1 MHQQKNAAA
10 GRRGRTMRGSFLI
23 GMVTAGLVGGLVGM
37 PIARAQEAQ
46 PGDPGIEPPPEM
58 TQPTRERGAR
68 PEQTGSVD
76 QSGFPQ
82 VVDSPNVPDPAVDG
96 RTFTVSSIN
105 LAYLMEHPQ
114 LPPIDEL
121 MDVRVELV
129 QTPQGFVGPRAGLPT
144 VSMSL
149 HDLSSGQA
157 RELYESAIVAV
168 GRALVR
174 EFGHRQILGVVIAP
188 DPEQIDQG
196 EDLRGGSTELTLVIY
211 NVVAG
216 TVKTIASGERI
227 AVEDRIDSRKH
238 RRILSN
244 SPIMPYD
251 PSVGGK
257 RRDLILR
264 DELDEYAMR
273 LSRHPGRR
281 VDVAVARG
289 GGEAE
294 AEVQYLVQES
304 KPWTVYFQLS
314 NTGTKNTSEWRERF
328 GFVHNQLTNRDDTLS
343 IEYITA
349 GFDASHAVVGSY
361 ESRMGDLEWLRWRI
375 SGSYNEYDASEVG
388 ALREDFEGSGW
399 TWGGD
404 LIANVYQ
411 KGNLFVDVVGGIR
424 YEHIEVTNVTLGAVS
439 EGEDD
444 LFVPHLGVQVEKV
457 GETFN
462 VFGSLNF
469 EWTVSEI
476 SGATAESLERLGRLS
491 PDEDWY
497 TLQWNVQTSFYLEPL
512 FNYAAWADPSTPETS
527 TLAHEMFLSFRGQYA
542 FGHRLIPNAEQ
553 VLGGL
558 YTVRGYE
565 ESSVAGDTT
574 WVGTLEY
581 RFHLPRM
588 LSIDPDPKGRLF
600 GREFKTR
607 PQQVYARPDWD
618 LILKGFLDVG
628 QSKNSDRRVFERD
641 ETLVG
646 AGVGLELSIFN
657 NVSFRTDW
665 GFVLDEVGDG
675 QQEVGD
681 NRLHVVLTILF

>member
-1 MHQQKNAAA
+1 MHQQKLAAA
-10 GRRGRTMRGSFLI
+10 SQRGRALRGSLLI
-23 GMVTAGLVGGLVGM
+23 SMVTAGLVGGLVGM
-37 PIARAQEAQ
+37 PSAWAQEVQ
-46 PGDPGIEPPPEM
+46 PEDPGIPPPPEM
-58 TQPTRERGAR
+58 VGQPAAR
-68 PEQTGSVD
+68 SGQAPAVD
-76 QSGFPQ
+76 ASGFPE
-82 VVDSPNVPDPAVDG
+82 VVSSPNVPDPAVDG
-96 RTFTVSSIN
+96 KTFTVSSIN
-105 LAYLMEHPQ
+105 LAYLLEHPQ

-129 QTPQGFVGPRAGLPT
+129 QTPQGWVGPRPGLPT
-144 VSMSL
+144 MSMSL
-149 HDLSSGQA
+149 HDLSSGQP
-157 RELYESAIVAV
+157 RELYESAIMAI
-168 GRALVR
+168 GRALVK
-174 EFGHRQILGVVIAP
+174 EFGRRQILGVVVAP
-188 DPEQIDQG
+188 DPAQIDQG
-196 EDLRGGSTELTLVIY
+196 ADLREGSTELTLMIY

-244 SPIMPYD
+244 SPILPYD
-251 PSVGGK
+251 PSVGGE

-264 DELDEYAMR
+264 DKLDEYAMR

-289 GGEAE
+289 AGEAE

-314 NTGTKNTSEWRERF
+314 NTGTKNTAEWRERF
-328 GFVHNQLTNRDDTLS
+328 GFVHNQLTNRDDILS
-343 IEYITA
+343 LEYITA

-361 ESRMGDLEWLRWRI
+361 EARMGDLEWLRWRV
-375 SGSYNEYDASEVG
+375 SGTYNEYDASEVG
-388 ALREDFEGSGW
+388 ALREDFEGTGW

-404 LIANVYQ
+404 LIANVFQ

-424 YEHIEVTNVTLGAVS
+424 YEHIEVSNVTLGALS

-444 LFVPHLGVQVEKV
+444 LFIPHLGVQVERV

-476 SGATAESLERLGRLS
+476 SGATVDSLERLGRLS

-497 TLQWNVQTSFYLEPL
+497 TLQWDVQTSFYLEPL
-512 FNYAAWADPSTPETS
+512 FNYAAWADPSTPESS

-565 ESSVAGDTT
+565 ESSTAGDTT
-574 WVGTLEY
+574 WVGTVEY
-581 RFHLPRM
+581 RFHLPRS
-588 LSIDPDPKGRLF
+588 LKIDPDPKGRLF
-600 GREFKTR
+600 GREFKAR

-618 LILKGFLDVG
+618 LIFKGFLDVG
-628 QSKNSDRRVFERD
+628 QTKNSDRRVFERD

-646 AGVGLELSIFN
+646 AGVGMELSIYN
-657 NVSFRTDW
+657 NISFRTDW

>member
-1 MHQQKNAAA
+1 
-10 GRRGRTMRGSFLI
+10 MRGSFLI
-23 GMVTAGLVGGLVGM
+23 GLVTAGLVGGLGGV
-37 PIARAQEAQ
+37 PVAFAQEGQ
-46 PGDPGIEPPPEM
+46 PEDPGIQPPPEM
-58 TQPTRERGAR
+58 AGEQAGEPER
-68 PEQTGSVD
+68 TGGVD

-82 VVDSPNVPDPAVDG
+82 VVDSPNVPDPAIDG
-96 RTFTVSSIN
+96 RTYTVSSIH
-105 LAYLMEHPQ
+105 LAYQLEHPQ

-129 QTPQGFVGPRAGLPT
+129 QTPQGFIGPRPGLPT
-144 VSMSL
+144 VSLSV
-149 HDLSSGQA
+149 HDLSSGQP
-157 RELYESAIVAV
+157 RELYESAIKAV
-168 GRALVR
+168 GRALVS
-174 EFGHRQILGVVIAP
+174 EFGRRQILGVVIAP
-188 DPEQIDQG
+188 DAAQIDQG
-196 EDLRGGSTELTLVIY
+196 EDLREGSTELTLVIY

-244 SPIMPYD
+244 SPIVPYD
-251 PSVGGK
+251 PNAGGE

-264 DELDEYAMR
+264 DKLDEYAMR

-289 GGEAE
+289 GAEAE

-314 NTGTKNTSEWRERF
+314 NTGTKTTEEWRERF
-328 GFVHNQLTNRDDTLS
+328 GFVHNQLTNHDDILS
-343 IEYITA
+343 LEYITA

-361 ESRMGDLEWLRWRI
+361 ESRLGALDWLRWRV

-388 ALREDFEGSGW
+388 ALGEDFTGSGW

-411 KGNLFVDVVGGIR
+411 RGNLFVDVVGGVR
-424 YEHIEVTNVTLGAVS
+424 YEHIEVTNETLGAVA

-476 SGATAESLERLGRLS
+476 SGATADSLEALGRLA

-497 TLQWNVQTSFYLEPL
+497 TLQWDVQTSFYLEPL
-512 FNYAAWADPSTPETS
+512 FNYEAWADPSTPESS

-558 YTVRGYE
+558 YTVRGYD

-574 WVGTLEY
+574 WVGTVEY
-581 RFHLPRM
+581 RFHLPRA
-588 LSIDPDPKGRLF
+588 LAIDPDPQGRLF
-600 GREFKTR
+600 GREFKAR
-607 PQQVYARPDWD
+607 PQQVYGRPDWD
-618 LILKGFLDVG
+618 LIFKGFLDVG

-646 AGVGLELSIFN
+646 AGVGVELSIFN
-657 NVSFRTDW
+657 NISFRTDW